1 MTVTVDPNDF
11 DAVGVVAEAI
21 VTLRGSAM
29 ERQCDVVATI
39 SAPPGR
45 HRLKVVARPG
55 GHVVLAVRFDE
66 LTNSRRNVIA
76 DALTGLGW
84 DLDDD
89 SEGATFRFPPG
100 TEHTTVAF
108 DVLAVLTLG
117 GAPGDRRTMTAV
129 DATGAPV
136 ELEPPSPSM

>member
-11 DAVGVVAEAI
+11 DAVGVVAEA
-21 VTLRGSAM
+21 VVSLRGHSM

-39 SAPPGR
+39 SAPRGR
-45 HRLKVVARPG
+45 HQLKVVARPG
-55 GHVVLAVRFDE
+55 GHVVLAVRFDD

-76 DALTGLGW
+76 EALARRGW
-84 DLDDD
+84 DLDEDG
-89 SEGATFRFPPG
+89 EGATFRFPPG

-108 DVLAVLTLG
+108 DVLEVLTLG

-129 DATGAPV
+129 DASGAPA
-136 ELEPPSPSM
+136 ELDSSPPST

>member
-21 VTLRGSAM
+21 VTMRGAALD
-29 ERQCDVVATI
+29 QHGDVVATI

-45 HRLKVVARPG
+45 HQLKVVARPG
-55 GHVVLAVRFDE
+55 GHVVLVVRFDD

-76 DALTGLGW
+76 DALTRRRW
-84 DLDDD
+84 DLDEDD
-89 SEGATFRFPPG
+89 EGATFRFPPG

-108 DVLAVLTLG
+108 DVLGVLTLG
-117 GAPGDRRTMTAV
+117 GAPADRRTMTAV
-129 DATGAPV
+129 DGTGAPV
-136 ELEPPSPSM
+136 DLAPSPPSM

>member
-21 VTLRGSAM
+21 VTLRGAALD
-29 ERQCDVVATI
+29 RQCDVVAAI

-45 HRLKVVARPG
+45 HHLKVVARPG
-55 GHVVLAVRFDE
+55 GHVVLAVRFDD

-76 DALTGLGW
+76 DALTRRHW
-84 DLDDD
+84 DLDEDG
-89 SEGATFRFPPG
+89 EGATFRFPPG

-108 DVLAVLTLG
+108 DVLGVLTLA
-117 GAPGDRRTMTAV
+117 GAPADRRTMTAV
-129 DATGAPV
+129 DGTGAPV
-136 ELEPPSPSM
+136 DLAPPPPPM